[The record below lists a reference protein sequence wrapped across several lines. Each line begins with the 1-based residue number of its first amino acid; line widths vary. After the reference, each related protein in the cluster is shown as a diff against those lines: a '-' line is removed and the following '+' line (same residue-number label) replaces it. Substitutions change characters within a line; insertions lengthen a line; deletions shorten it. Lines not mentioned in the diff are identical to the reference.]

1 VTAIFRRQLA
11 VYAQYHRDA
20 RNCMTHIVG
29 IPAIFL
35 AVLLPLALGQVTI
48 GGLHTTVAAVLL
60 LPAVI
65 GWIALDA
72 AVGAAMLI
80 AIVPLL
86 LTAEWVARAGGPAIA
101 WPVAAMLFVIGWAL
115 QIIGH
120 VAFERRRPALVDN
133 LFQMFI
139 GPMFITA
146 KILAR
151 LGLRSDLD
159 AALQGVTD

>member
-101 WPVAAMLFVIGWAL
+101 WRPWSTICSRCSSARCSSPRRFWPGWAC
-115 QIIGH
+115 
-120 VAFERRRPALVDN
+120 
-133 LFQMFI
+133 
-139 GPMFITA
+139 GPTSMPRCRA
-146 KILAR
+146 
-151 LGLRSDLD
+151 
-159 AALQGVTD
+159 